1 MAMNREQKR
10 MLQRQG
16 EVDADGTPVRQKK
29 RPATPPPARDKS
41 ERTGFVQF
49 FREVREELRK
59 VAWPTRAETINYS
72 IIVLVTV
79 VLLTTLIFGVDLFFA
94 RAVLRLFES

>member
-1 MAMNREQKR
+1 MNREQKR

-16 EVDADGTPVRQKK
+16 EGDADGEPVRQRRKQ
-29 RPATPPPARDKS
+29 PTQPPVREKT
-41 ERTGFVQF
+41 ERTGFFQF

-72 IIVLVTV
+72 IVVLIAV
-79 VLLTTLIFGVDLFFA
+79 VLLTSLIFAVDWFFA
-94 RAVLRLFES
+94 RAVLNLFKS

>member
-16 EVDADGTPVRQKK
+16 ELGDDGEPIGTRKKPVAPVPRTKEQRTK
-29 RPATPPPARDKS
+29 PAEFVKEIRS
-41 ERTGFVQF
+41 EM
-49 FREVREELRK
+49 RK

-72 IIVLVTV
+72 VIVFITLV
-79 VLLTTLIFGVDLFFA
+79 VLTTAIALVDYGMSK
-94 RAVLRLFES
+94 AVLWTFK